1 MPPKVRVT
9 REDIVRSAVEIVRS
23 SGADALN
30 ARRIAAALDCST
42 QPVFSNFNTM
52 DALKLAVV
60 EAAERMFQEYM
71 QREVELGEFTPY
83 KASGRAY
90 IRFAREERE
99 LFKLLY
105 MRDRAGEVIPPEDKL
120 SDQME
125 VMVRENTGLSP
136 AKAKLFHLEM
146 WAYVHG
152 IASMVATGFL
162 ELEPELISRMMTDFY
177 QGMKKHH
184 ADGREE

>member
-90 IRFAREERE
+90 IRYAREERE
-99 LFKLLY
+99 LYKLLY
-105 MRDRAGEVIPPEDKL
+105 MRDRAGEVIPPEDK
-120 SDQME
+120 
-125 VMVRENTGLSP
+125 RENTGLSP